1 MAVHVFM
8 CETIVEQT
16 VHKGGAAY
24 YWSGA
29 VSRLLTTA
37 MPTEQNSTFEEP
49 TETTPIDVIHKLIE
63 SNMTSSSSRGAV
75 FYFLCTG
82 LVITIIGAA
91 ANALVLYAMVAS
103 KQHKKHVMIF
113 NQNVLDL
120 VNCIIFG
127 VQYSVRL
134 SNIYLD
140 GTLGYWLC
148 MLLLSDC
155 FSWSTYIGSMI
166 NLAAISID
174 RYLNIVHH
182 AWAKKNLR
190 NWMTYSTIAF
200 TWIGSIAISAAAI
213 FPTSAVVNGVCFAR
227 WFFKSSVG
235 QKAFG
240 IWYFLTFY
248 VIIISIW
255 VFCYGR
261 ILVVIRRQAR
271 VMAAHSGRGSNTT
284 QDQSNKI
291 QTSVIK
297 TMTLV
302 CGLYAITWA
311 PMFIYS
317 LLKNLYSKSLIVE
330 NGVIAVMSIGY
341 LYICINPFIYA
352 TKFDPVKH
360 VLLGLIPWMKNNIE
374 SIEST

>member
-1 MAVHVFM
+1 M
-8 CETIVEQT
+8 
-16 VHKGGAAY
+16 
-24 YWSGA
+24 
-29 VSRLLTTA
+29 
-37 MPTEQNSTFEEP
+37 
-49 TETTPIDVIHKLIE
+49 
-63 SNMTSSSSRGAV
+63 
-75 FYFLCTG
+75 
-82 LVITIIGAA
+82 
-91 ANALVLYAMVAS
+91 
-103 KQHKKHVMIF
+103 
-113 NQNVLDL
+113 
-120 VNCIIFG
+120 
-127 VQYSVRL
+127 
-134 SNIYLD
+134 
-140 GTLGYWLC
+140 
-148 MLLLSDC
+148 
-155 FSWSTYIGSMI
+155 
-166 NLAAISID
+166 
-174 RYLNIVHH
+174 
-182 AWAKKNLR
+182 
-190 NWMTYSTIAF
+190 
-200 TWIGSIAISAAAI
+200 
-213 FPTSAVVNGVCFAR
+213 NGVCFAR